1 MSSKNSRVKIHVGRN
16 QKFTSKNSRSKNSHG
31 VQGPFPW
38 ACFVGLFF
46 PWSCSRGRV
55 PCFNACKGK
64 HNKRQQ
70 QHKKRLQIKFFN
82 NIMI

>member
-16 QKFTSKNSRSKNSHG
+16 QKFTSKNSWAKNSHG
-31 VQGPFPW
+31 PIW
-38 ACFVGLFF
+38 VGLCGPVFQ
-46 PWSCSRGRV
+46 WSCCVRV